1 VKTPTRKAK
10 PAAAKRPNSKS
21 SGERAAP
28 KPAARAAARPVA
40 KPTAKSA
47 AGRAAVS
54 PARHRPGAK
63 PPAKPAV
70 KPPARPAVKRAAK
83 PAVKR
88 VAKPAVKRAAKPAV
102 NRAAK
107 PAVKRAVKPAV
118 KRAVKPAARPASGR
132 VPPNRW
138 LNFVEQHGVVL
149 ASARGP
155 VPCVAEAVAG
165 EPIIGSWWAH
175 AKGKAIFAA
184 LSEIDDA
191 ADVRCFKLVDGK
203 VTFVH
208 RRVWPALARLAS
220 GGEIALPRVA
230 AIQQEHMAS
239 GEHRNVVTPFPDWV
253 PDDVAR
259 AATELSLDD
268 ARAQLGAWV

>member
-1 VKTPTRKAK
+1 VK
-10 PAAAKRPNSKS
+10 
-21 SGERAAP
+21 RAARTARSTVERTSP
-28 KPAARAAARPVA
+28 SAGTRAAG
-40 KPTAKSA
+40 SA
-47 AGRAAVS
+47 GKRAAQ
-54 PARHRPGAK
+54 PAVTGA
-63 PPAKPAV
+63 AKPAV
-70 KPPARPAVKRAAK
+70 KKRTAKATVTGAAK

-88 VAKPAVKRAAKPAV
+88 TAKATVKRRLKPS
-102 NRAAK
+102 
-107 PAVKRAVKPAV
+107 
-118 KRAVKPAARPASGR
+118 ARPAAKRTPAAPRGR
-132 VPPNRW
+132 APSNRW
-138 LNFVEQHGVVL
+138 LSFVEQHGVVL

-230 AIQQEHMAS
+230 AIRQEHMAS

-253 PDDVAR
+253 PDDVAL
-259 AATELSLDD
+259 AATALSLDD

>member
-1 VKTPTRKAK
+1 MK
-10 PAAAKRPNSKS
+10 
-21 SGERAAP
+21 RAARTARSTVERTSP
-28 KPAARAAARPVA
+28 SAGTRAAG
-40 KPTAKSA
+40 SA
-47 AGRAAVS
+47 GKRAAQ
-54 PARHRPGAK
+54 PAVTGA
-63 PPAKPAV
+63 AKPAV
-70 KPPARPAVKRAAK
+70 KKRTAKATVTGAAK

-88 VAKPAVKRAAKPAV
+88 TAKATVTG
-102 NRAAK
+102 AAK
-107 PAVKRAVKPAV
+107 PAVKRTAKATV
-118 KRAVKPAARPASGR
+118 KRRLKPSARPAAKRTPAAPRGR
-132 VPPNRW
+132 APSNRW
-138 LNFVEQHGVVL
+138 LSFVEQHGVVL

-230 AIQQEHMAS
+230 AIRQEHMAS

-253 PDDVAR
+253 PDDVAL
-259 AATELSLDD
+259 AATALSLDD